1 MDLSIATGGNLPADI
16 ERIVLVEGRSLNR
29 RLLTDWLCSVWPSC
43 EIDAVVGPT
52 RLSALSNSRSRIRLA
67 IYSLGNG
74 SVQAPQV
81 TADILMLLGRIGHAP
96 LIILGDR
103 EDGAEVA
110 AALLLGA
117 RGYVPTSFDEPTA
130 VRAIEFVLAGG
141 LFAPANA
148 VANGA
153 GGGVNGHATRP
164 ESSGDVACLTRR
176 EREVAIGVC
185 AGKPNKIIAH
195 ELQISEATVKV
206 FVRNI
211 LTKLGASNRTQ
222 VASTIGHQLDAFPAA
237 GPASGGAAQ
246 GIGTSKR
253 TGTASRTA

>member
-1 MDLSIATGGNLPADI
+1 MNISIATFGNLPADT
-16 ERIVLVEGRSLNR
+16 ERIILVEGRSLNR
-29 RLLTDWLCSVWPSC
+29 RLLTDWLRSVWPSC
-43 EIDAVVGPT
+43 EVDAVAGPT
-52 RLSALSNSRSRIRLA
+52 RLSAISNGRNRIRLA
-67 IYSLGNG
+67 IHSLGNG
-74 SVQAPQV
+74 SVQTPQL
-81 TADILMLLGRIGHAP
+81 TADILMLLGRIGRAP
-96 LIILGDR
+96 LIVLGDR

-110 AALLLGA
+110 AALSLGV

-141 LFAPANA
+141 LFAPAHA

-153 GGGVNGHATRP
+153 GDLANGHAARLASCDSVASLTPR
-164 ESSGDVACLTRR
+164 ERDVA
-176 EREVAIGVC
+176 AGVC

-211 LTKLGASNRTQ
+211 LTKLGASNRTEA
-222 VASTIGHQLDAFPAA
+222 ASTIRQQLDTLPVA
-237 GPASGGAAQ
+237 GAATQ
-246 GIGTSKR
+246 RVGTSKR

>member
-1 MDLSIATGGNLPADI
+1 MNISIATFGNLPADT
-16 ERIVLVEGRSLNR
+16 ERIILVEGRSLNR
-29 RLLTDWLCSVWPSC
+29 SLLTDWLRSVWPSC
-43 EIDAVVGPT
+43 DIDAVVGPT
-52 RLSALSNSRSRIRLA
+52 RLSAVSNGRNRIRLS

-74 SVQAPQV
+74 SVQTPQV

-96 LIILGDR
+96 LIVLGDR

-153 GGGVNGHATRP
+153 GGDVNGHATRL
-164 ESSGDVACLTRR
+164 ESSGRVACLTRR
-176 EREVAIGVC
+176 ERDVAIRVC

-195 ELQISEATVKV
+195 ELRISEATVKV

-222 VASTIGHQLDAFPAA
+222 VASTIGHQLEAVS
-237 GPASGGAAQ
+237 ASGEVAQ
-246 GIGTSKR
+246 GSGTSKR
-253 TGTASRTA
+253 TGIASRTA